1 MRNTTR
7 RLCGAALLIATA
19 AWMSSGAFRAS
30 AAQPPAQNPHEK
42 GATYYGLEART
53 GRLTARL
60 ADGRE
65 TVAERDVSGAI
76 HTVHRDR
83 SGNEVARQRHA
94 TALTLDA
101 ASRQAAASDDRDVVK
116 LVTEWPNG
124 LIATLTRQSYPRR
137 QLGPDRFA
145 QGPAL
150 VSDLTQNGVPAGKGV
165 WFIDEQV
172 YAYSF
177 PGDLGGAY
185 IAPEHLKQRY
195 GGWGFTP
202 DTTWV
207 NLQTLALYRFK
218 TELKL
223 KGFLAR
229 NCEAPAPNRLAQFF
243 LPTVRANEPGC
254 DGLHWIDGTIL
265 RACCDDHDRC
275 YSRSDPNCTASSWW
289 RFWSSWTCTYCNI
302 EVVACFASGGDP
314 NCGIT
319 RLGC

>member
-1 MRNTTR
+1 R
-7 RLCGAALLIATA
+7 
-19 AWMSSGAFRAS
+19 
-30 AAQPPAQNPHEK
+30 P
-42 GATYYGLEART
+42 
-53 GRLTARL
+53 
-60 ADGRE
+60 
-65 TVAERDVSGAI
+65 
-76 HTVHRDR
+76 
-83 SGNEVARQRHA
+83 A
-94 TALTLDA
+94 TALTLGA

-275 YSRSDPNCTASSWW
+275 YSRSDPNCTASSW
-289 RFWSSWTCTYCNI
+289 
-302 EVVACFASGGDP
+302 
-314 NCGIT
+314 
-319 RLGC
+319 